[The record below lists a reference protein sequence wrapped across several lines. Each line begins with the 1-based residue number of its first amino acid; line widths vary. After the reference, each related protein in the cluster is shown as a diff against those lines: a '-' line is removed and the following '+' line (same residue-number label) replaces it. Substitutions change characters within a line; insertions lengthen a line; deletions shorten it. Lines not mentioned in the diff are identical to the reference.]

1 MALAKQKLP
10 LLTRPRGCVTGASKR
25 VWASARRRSRL
36 MRAGLGA
43 EAADLRDD
51 FLALEEALGERAGEA
66 AAEEESCESL
76 TLTLTPMGPLEAKA
90 VAAEGLGP

>member
-1 MALAKQKLP
+1 
-10 LLTRPRGCVTGASKR
+10 
-25 VWASARRRSRL
+25 

-76 TLTLTPMGPLEAKA
+76 TLTLTPMGPLEAKPLRPRVWA
-90 VAAEGLGP
+90 HDLGVPQALTLDAAS